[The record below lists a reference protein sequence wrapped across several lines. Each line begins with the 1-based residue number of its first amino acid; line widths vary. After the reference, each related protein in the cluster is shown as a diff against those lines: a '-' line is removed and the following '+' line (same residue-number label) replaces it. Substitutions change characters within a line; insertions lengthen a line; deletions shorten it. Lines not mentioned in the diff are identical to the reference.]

1 MAVNI
6 VQAFDEYRAER
17 VAGFLAESLQPGARV
32 LDCGCGKMRVGELI
46 SEELDIEVIGVDLI
60 SLSQTGM
67 DMCLGDGSRL
77 PFADNSFDSVYAVS
91 VLHHTKKS
99 LRVLKECVRV
109 ARDQLLVVE
118 DVYRN
123 GFELALLKLFDWLG
137 NRPFAAEMSLP
148 FTFRSEREW
157 SAQFEKLGLKIAKV
171 VPVRP
176 VPWRPTRHRMFILG
190 SNGHPEQFRVKP
202 QSSEARLEGLGARR

>member
-6 VQAFDEYRAER
+6 VEAFDEYRAER
-17 VAGFLAESLQPGARV
+17 VAGFLAKALQPGARV

-46 SEELDIEVIGVDLI
+46 SRELHIQVVGVDVI
-60 SLSQTGM
+60 NLSQADM
-67 DMCLGDGSRL
+67 DMCLGDGGRL

-91 VLHHTKKS
+91 VLHHTRKP
-99 LRVLKECVRV
+99 RGVLKECLRV
-109 ARDQLLVVE
+109 ARDRILVME

-123 GFELALLKLFDWLG
+123 GFELAMLKIFDWLG

-157 SAQFEKLGLKIAKV
+157 SAQFKKLGLKIAKV

-176 VPWRPTRHRMFILG
+176 VPWRPTRHRMFILER
-190 SNGHPEQFRVKP
+190 NERPE
-202 QSSEARLEGLGARR
+202 RLQ

>member
-1 MAVNI
+1 MQINI

-17 VAGFLAESLQPGARV
+17 IADFLKEVIEPGHRI

-46 SEELDIEVIGVDLI
+46 SQELQIEVTGVDVIRLN
-60 SLSQTGM
+60 QTDL
-67 DMCLGDGSRL
+67 DMCLGDAGKL
-77 PFADNSFDSVYAVS
+77 PFADNSFDTVYAVS

-99 LRVLKECVRV
+99 LGVLRECLRVT
-109 ARDQLLVVE
+109 RDRLLVME

-148 FTFRSEREW
+148 FTFRSECEW
-157 SAQFEKLGLKIAKV
+157 LAQFKKIGVKVAKV
-171 VPVRP
+171 IPVRP
-176 VPWRPTRHRMFILG
+176 VPWRPTRHRMFILENHDG
-190 SNGHPEQFRVKP
+190 LEQV
-202 QSSEARLEGLGARR
+202 

>member
-1 MAVNI
+1 MAFNVI
-6 VQAFDEYRAER
+6 QAFDEYRAER
-17 VAGFLAESLQPGARV
+17 VAGFLGEAIQPGARV

-46 SEELDIEVIGVDLI
+46 SQELDIEVTGVDVI
-60 SLSQTGM
+60 SLNQTDL
-67 DMCLGDGSRL
+67 DMCLGDGARL
-77 PFADNSFDSVYAVS
+77 PFADNSFDAVYAVS

-99 LRVLKECVRV
+99 LGVLRECLRVT
-109 ARDQLLVVE
+109 RDRLLVME

-157 SAQFEKLGLKIAKV
+157 LVQFKKLGVKVAKV
-171 VPVRP
+171 IPVRP
-176 VPWRPTRHRMFILG
+176 VPWRPTKHRMFVLENHG
-190 SNGHPEQFRVKP
+190 GLEQV
-202 QSSEARLEGLGARR
+202 